1 MSNPEIRKLLV
12 AGFDQLLISHGY
24 SRRRKADP
32 FVKAGGGWC
41 LRVNFDATITYGR
54 VKGLVV
60 FRGTIEPFE
69 ARLAEA
75 VGREIYESLMDYTF
89 ITNNRPPENPLLEL
103 LNGADD
109 IPSVLGLI
117 QRSLLEVEAFAVMA
131 SERPSVLMDEGRVDL
146 VRSGFAC
153 WESGDRRRARALLEE
168 ARVKGSP
175 ELRVAADMLL
185 ERLMG

>member
-24 SRRRKADP
+24 SRRRKAEL
-32 FVKAGGGWC
+32 FAKAGDGWR
-41 LRVNFDATITYGR
+41 LRVNLDATITYGR

-75 VGREIYESLMDYTF
+75 VGREIYESLMAYTF
-89 ITNNRPPENPLLEL
+89 LTNNRPPENPLLEL
-103 LNGADD
+103 LNGVDD
-109 IPSVLGLI
+109 IPGVLGLI
-117 QRSLLEVEAFAVMA
+117 KRSLLEVEAFTVMA
-131 SERPSVLMDEGRVDL
+131 SERPSVLIDRVDL
-146 VRSGFAC
+146 IRSGFAC
-153 WESGDRRRARALLEE
+153 WESGDRRRATALIEE

-175 ELRVAADMLL
+175 ELRVAADVLL
-185 ERLMG
+185 GRLMR